1 MTLNLGFSRRQ
12 RFALLISA
20 IAVGAS
26 VYMRTSA
33 RCKHNHGSWNR
44 LDRNAPMYDPA
55 DGSFPASDPPSSVPA
70 G

>member
-1 MTLNLGFSRRQ
+1 MTLNTNFTRNQ

-33 RCKHNHGSWNR
+33 RPHHARSSWNR
-44 LDRNAPMYDPA
+44 LDRNAPMYGLA
-55 DGSFPASDPPSSVPA
+55 DGSFPASDPPSSVPEV
-70 G
+70 